1 MAARMLNFARLII
14 FVVFLAVALLMAR
27 TRAAHAE
34 EAKVKIGNFTF
45 DPPIVKVKAGMAVT
59 WTNEDDIPHTVAA
72 ADHSFKSK
80 PLDTGET
87 YSAIFSTPARHTY
100 FCSLHPHMK
109 AAILVEGAASKK

>member
-1 MAARMLNFARLII
+1 MATRTLNFARLII
-14 FVVFLAVALLMAR
+14 FVVFLAIAILMAW
-27 TRAAHAE
+27 TRATHAE

-72 ADHSFKSK
+72 ADNSFKSK

-87 YSAIFSTPARHTY
+87 YSAMFSTPGRYTY

-109 AAILVEGAASKK
+109 AVIIVEGAASK

>member
-1 MAARMLNFARLII
+1 MGTRTLNFARLII
-14 FVVFLAVALLMAR
+14 FVVFLATAFLMAW
-27 TRAAHAE
+27 TRATHAE

-45 DPPIVKVKAGMAVT
+45 DPMIMKVKAGMAVS

-87 YSAIFSTPARHTY
+87 YSTTFSTPGRYTY

-109 AAILVEGAASKK
+109 GTIIVEGTASKK